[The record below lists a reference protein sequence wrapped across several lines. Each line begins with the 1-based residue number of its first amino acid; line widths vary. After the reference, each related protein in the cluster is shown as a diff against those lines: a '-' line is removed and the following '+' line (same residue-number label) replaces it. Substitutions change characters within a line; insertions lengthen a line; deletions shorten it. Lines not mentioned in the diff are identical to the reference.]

1 MKARHPL
8 LFFFLFFLSLAF
20 CNPCFASP
28 FLSGTDMAGRR
39 IHILRPPDRIL
50 ALGPGALRLIIYLQA
65 QDKIVGVEDMEKQFP
80 STRPY
85 WIAWGKKLEKLPSAG
100 PGGPAAINREPDLE
114 KILAVKPDMIFI
126 TYLDR
131 DKADIL
137 QKKTGIPVV
146 VLTYGP
152 FGTFDEKVYDSLRL
166 CGQLLQRRERSE
178 AIIRFMEKA
187 RKDFSTRIRNIP
199 DSAKPSVYVGGI
211 GFRGTQGIES
221 TDTDYLPFEWLR
233 VQNIA
238 KQDGRKGRI
247 FVDREKILRWN
258 PDIIFL
264 DAGGRHLISRDYA
277 RNAPFYQGL
286 RSFQNR
292 KVYLL
297 HPFNWYVTNLETVI
311 ADAYAAGKIIY
322 PRHFQ
327 DVSLDKKSDE
337 IYTFFLGKP
346 ISRTLEKAH
355 GKNGSV
361 PLYLK

>member
-1 MKARHPL
+1 MKARPL
-8 LFFFLFFLSLAF
+8 FLFFVLFSISQAF
-20 CNPCFASP
+20 SNPCFASP
-28 FLSGTDMAGRR
+28 LLSATDMVGRQ
-39 IHILRPPDRIL
+39 IHVPRPPVRIL

-85 WIAWGKKLEKLPSAG
+85 WIAWGKKLKKLPSAG

-114 KILAVKPDMIFI
+114 KILALKPDMIFI
-126 TYLDR
+126 TYLDG
-131 DKADIL
+131 DKADNL

-152 FGTFDEKVYDSLRL
+152 FGTFDEKVYDSIRL
-166 CGQLLQRRERSE
+166 CGQLLERQERSE

-233 VQNIA
+233 AQNIA

-264 DAGGRHLISRDYA
+264 DAGGRHLMRRDYA
-277 RNAPFYQGL
+277 RNTPFYQGL
-286 RSFQNR
+286 RSFKNR
-292 KVYLL
+292 KIYLL

-311 ADAYAAGKIIY
+311 ADTYAAGKIIY
-322 PRHFQ
+322 PRQFQ
-327 DVSLDKKSDE
+327 DVHLDKKSDE

-346 ISRTLEKAH
+346 ISRTLNKNH
-355 GKNGSV
+355 GKNGGPPSF
-361 PLYLK
+361 LK